1 MGTNVSPSAGDGSE
15 GPVADSEGHGDEDKR
30 EFPSDGALMP
40 CMSSS
45 DEGESGVEIR
55 GSQWNLEGRK
65 KKRRVVRNMVQLHKP
80 NYPWDSQHLNSA
92 SSIAVHLNS
101 LFPLPL
107 S

>member
-1 MGTNVSPSAGDGSE
+1 MGTNLSPSAGDGSE

-55 GSQWNLEGRK
+55 GSQWNLE
-65 KKRRVVRNMVQLHKP
+65 VE
-80 NYPWDSQHLNSA
+80 
-92 SSIAVHLNS
+92 IAKVIEKGVS
-101 LFPLPL
+101 LWLEGSPL
-107 S
+107 SLC